1 MGWSYYGEKCFE
13 YLFGS
18 RSVTG
23 YRVVFTC
30 SVLLGSGL
38 NLALVWSIADV
49 FNGLMAIPNL
59 IGLIGL
65 SGVVVAE
72 SKAFTQIIRQE
83 KERSEKE

>member
-1 MGWSYYGEKCFE
+1 
-13 YLFGS
+13 
-18 RSVTG
+18 
-23 YRVVFTC
+23 
-30 SVLLGSGL
+30 
-38 NLALVWSIADV
+38 LALVWSIADV